1 MSSHGL
7 HARQNLLV
15 QASSPKPRLF
25 QALDPC
31 AALGLPHLA
40 KALRLWNAGGCP
52 RGRGKVTAGL
62 VFGDILEV
70 DADPLGGPAQA

>member
-1 MSSHGL
+1 MDPTPDKISWCRARLQSHDFS
-7 HARQNLLV
+7 N
-15 QASSPKPRLF
+15 
-25 QALDPC
+25 ALDPC